1 MGASATTARGRDLL
15 ARLGVAVTLGG
26 AVLLLI
32 DLLAQLARVDLWI
45 IGGELAFSQLMNY
58 LWTGLTLGLIIG
70 LAGVGLSLTYS
81 ILNFANFAHGDYL
94 TLGAFSGSS
103 AAYVIAGLGT
113 IDLASLILVDAPAS
127 DVGMSVTNTPVAVVM
142 GLVVSIVVTIGL
154 GLALDRVVY
163 KPMRNFEGISL
174 LIASIG
180 VAFILRYLAAL
191 IFGTGRRGVT
201 APNEIPSIPVL
212 GVNVNAH
219 QVTILVVAVVAMLAI
234 HLLLQRTK
242 IGKAMRAMA
251 DNRDL
256 ARITG
261 IPTERM
267 ITATWVLGSGLAG
280 ASGYMLMLSSGGTL
294 GFNDGYLLLLLIFAA
309 VILGGIG
316 SVYGAIVGG
325 LLIGITSRVA
335 LVWVPGEFGR
345 PVAFGLMIL
354 FLLFR
359 PSGLFGGV
367 ETA

>member
-1 MGASATTARGRDLL
+1 MGASAATARSRELL
-15 ARLGVAVTLGG
+15 ARLGVVLTLGGG
-26 AVLLLI
+26 AVLLV
-32 DLLAQLARVDLWI
+32 DLLAQLARVELWVL
-45 IGGELAFSQLMNY
+45 GGELGFAQLATY
-58 LWTGLTLGLIIG
+58 LWTGLILGLIIG

-94 TLGAFSGSS
+94 TIGAFSGWSVT
-103 AAYVIAGLGT
+103 YVIAGLGT
-113 IDLASLILVDAPAS
+113 IDLASLILVDAPS
-127 DVGMSVTNTPVAVVM
+127 TEVGASVTSTPIAVLI
-142 GLVVSIVVTIGL
+142 GLVAAIGITIVL
-154 GLALDRVVY
+154 GVGLDRVVY
-163 KPMRNFEGISL
+163 KPMRDAEGISL

-191 IFGTGRRGVT
+191 VFGTGRRGVT
-201 APNEIPSIPVL
+201 AANEIPSTQL
-212 GVNVNAH
+212 FGVNISAH
-219 QVTILVVAVVAMLAI
+219 QVTILVAAAVVMLAI
-234 HLLLQRTK
+234 HLLLQQTK

-261 IPTERM
+261 IPTEQM

-280 ASGYMLMLSSGGTL
+280 ASGYMLVLTRGTL

-354 FLLFR
+354 LLLFR

>member
-1 MGASATTARGRDLL
+1 MSRRRG
-15 ARLGVAVTLGG
+15 VFGG
-26 AVLLLI
+26 AC
-32 DLLAQLARVDLWI
+32 
-45 IGGELAFSQLMNY
+45 
-58 LWTGLTLGLIIG
+58 
-70 LAGVGLSLTYS
+70 
-81 ILNFANFAHGDYL
+81 ILRDF
-94 TLGAFSGSS
+94 
-103 AAYVIAGLGT
+103 AGL
-113 IDLASLILVDAPAS
+113 V
-127 DVGMSVTNTPVAVVM
+127 
-142 GLVVSIVVTIGL
+142 
-154 GLALDRVVY
+154 
-163 KPMRNFEGISL
+163 
-174 LIASIG
+174 
-180 VAFILRYLAAL
+180 
-191 IFGTGRRGVT
+191 FGTGRRGVT

-325 LLIGITSRVA
+325 LLIGITSRLA

>member
-1 MGASATTARGRDLL
+1 MGTSSATGRSRELL
-15 ARLGVAVTLGG
+15 ARPTVVLTLGG
-26 AVLLLI
+26 GVLLLL
-32 DLLAQLARVDLWI
+32 DLLAQLAQVDIWI
-45 IGGELAFSQLMNY
+45 IGGSLPFSQLANY
-58 LWTGLTLGLIIG
+58 LWTGLILGLIIG

-94 TLGAFSGSS
+94 TIGAFSGWSV
-103 AAYVIAGLGT
+103 AYVIAGFSSLD
-113 IDLASLILVDAPAS
+113 IADLVLVTAAPS
-127 DVGMSVTNTPVAVVM
+127 DVGASVASTPVAVLV
-142 GLVVSIVVTIGL
+142 GLFAAVVVTVLL
-154 GLALDRVVY
+154 GLAIDKAVY
-163 KPMRNFEGISL
+163 KPMRNSEGISL

-180 VAFILRYLAAL
+180 VAFVLRYLAAL
-191 IFGTGRRGVT
+191 LFGTGRLGVT
-201 APNEIPSIPVL
+201 AASQIPSTNVF
-212 GVNVNAH
+212 GVTVSAH
-219 QVTILVVAVVAMLAI
+219 QLTILVVAVAVMVAV
-234 HLLLQRTK
+234 HLLLQMTT

-267 ITATWVLGSGLAG
+267 ITATWILGSGLAG
-280 ASGYMLMLSSGGTL
+280 AAGYMRVLTRGTV

-316 SVYGAIVGG
+316 SIYGAIAGG

-345 PVAFGLMIL
+345 PIAFGLMIL
-354 FLLFR
+354 LLLFR

>member
-1 MGASATTARGRDLL
+1 MGASAATARSRELL

-58 LWTGLTLGLIIG
+58 LWTGLILGLIIG

-94 TLGAFSGSS
+94 TLGAFSGWSV
-103 AAYVIAGLGT
+103 AYVIAGLGT
-113 IDLASLILVDAPAS
+113 IDLASLILVDAPS
-127 DVGMSVTNTPVAVVM
+127 SNVGASVTSTPVAVII
-142 GLVVSIVVTIGL
+142 GLIAAIVVTIALGL
-154 GLALDRVVY
+154 GLDKVVY
-163 KPMRNFEGISL
+163 KPMRDSEGISL

-201 APNEIPSIPVL
+201 AASEIPSMNVL
-212 GVNVNAH
+212 GVRVNAH
-219 QVTILVVAVVAMLAI
+219 QLTILVVAVVVMLAI

-280 ASGYMLMLSSGGTL
+280 ASGYMLVLTRGTL

-325 LLIGITSRVA
+325 LLIGITSRIA

-354 FLLFR
+354 LLLFR

>member
-1 MGASATTARGRDLL
+1 MGASAATARGRALL
-15 ARLGVAVTLGG
+15 SRLGVVLTLGG
-26 AVLLLI
+26 AGLLLI
-32 DLLAQLARVDLWI
+32 DLIAQLARVNIWI
-45 IGGELAFSQLMNY
+45 LGGELPLSQLANY
-58 LWTGLTLGLIIG
+58 LWTGLILGLIIG

-94 TLGAFSGSS
+94 TVGAFSGWSVTYII
-103 AAYVIAGLGT
+103 AAFGTVDIAGL
-113 IDLASLILVDAPAS
+113 ILVTAPSTEVGAS
-127 DVGMSVTNTPVAVVM
+127 VVSTPIAVLIGLVAAVVVT
-142 GLVVSIVVTIGL
+142 VVLGL
-154 GLALDRVVY
+154 GMDRVVY
-163 KPMRNFEGISL
+163 KPMRDAEGISL

-180 VAFILRYLAAL
+180 VAFILRYLVAL
-191 IFGTGRRGVT
+191 VYGTGRRGVT
-201 APNEIPSIPVL
+201 AANQIPSANVL
-212 GVNVNAH
+212 GVRVNAH
-219 QVTILVVAVVAMLAI
+219 QITILVVAVVVMLGI

-280 ASGYMLMLSSGGTL
+280 AAGYMLVLTRGTL

-316 SVYGAIVGG
+316 SVYGAIAGG

-354 FLLFR
+354 LLLFR
-359 PSGLFGGV
+359 PAGLFGGV
-367 ETA
+367 KTA

>member
-15 ARLGVAVTLGG
+15 ARLGVALTVGG
-26 AVLLLI
+26 AAVLLV
-32 DLLAQLARVDLWI
+32 DLLAQLARVELWVL
-45 IGGELAFSQLMNY
+45 GGELAFSQLVSY
-58 LWTGLTLGLIIG
+58 LWAGLILGLIIG

-94 TLGAFSGSS
+94 TLGAFSGWSV
-103 AAYVIAGLGT
+103 AYVIAGLGT
-113 IDLASLILVDAPAS
+113 IDLASLILVDAPS
-127 DVGMSVTNTPVAVVM
+127 SNVGASVTNTPVAVVV
-142 GLVVSIVVTIGL
+142 GLVVAIVVTVAL
-154 GLALDRVVY
+154 GLALDRAVY
-163 KPMRNFEGISL
+163 KPMRNSEGISL

-191 IFGTGRRGVT
+191 IFGTGRRGIT
-201 APNEIPSIPVL
+201 APSEIPSMTVL
-212 GVNVNAH
+212 GVQVNAH
-219 QVTILVVAVVAMLAI
+219 QLTILVVALVAMMAI

-280 ASGYMLMLSSGGTL
+280 ASGYMLVLARGTL

>member
-1 MGASATTARGRDLL
+1 MGASAATARSRELL
-15 ARLGVAVTLGG
+15 ARLALVLTVGG
-26 AVLLLI
+26 AAVLLL

-45 IGGELAFSQLMNY
+45 LGGELAFSQLVTY
-58 LWTGLTLGLIIG
+58 LWTGLILGLIIG

-94 TLGAFSGSS
+94 TLGAFSGWSV
-103 AAYVIAGLGT
+103 AYVIAGLGT
-113 IDLASLILVDAPAS
+113 IDLASLILVDAPS
-127 DVGMSVTNTPVAVVM
+127 SNVGASVTSTPVAVIF
-142 GLVVSIVVTIGL
+142 GLLAAIIVTIVLGL
-154 GLALDRVVY
+154 GLDRVVY
-163 KPMRNFEGISL
+163 KPMRNSEGISL

-201 APNEIPSIPVL
+201 AAGEVPSMTLL
-212 GVNVNAH
+212 GVSVNAH
-219 QVTILVVAVVAMLAI
+219 QLTIVVVAIVAMLAI

-280 ASGYMLMLSSGGTL
+280 ASGYMLVLTRGTL

-354 FLLFR
+354 LLLFR